1 MKHKDSQLHKLYK
14 DNKLY
19 IDCIYDEVKSRPYLE
34 NSGYLSFC
42 RRLSQNLETETYRTT
57 IFVSVVFHAI
67 CQRFFHCKWST
78 VWDGEGGMGG
88 CCGKSM
94 GLKRS
99 TIHTHTHTHTKHRA
113 KNLGA
118 FVDHLEKI
126 IILTSSCLSVCLFAW
141 NIPNPN
147 KRIFQFIFG
156 ALTTLRR
163 LMILVKMWQK

>member
-1 MKHKDSQLHKLYK
+1 MINSVGWGRGDGWMLWK
-14 DNKLY
+14 
-19 IDCIYDEVKSRPYLE
+19 IYGPEKEY
-34 NSGYLSFC
+34 Y
-42 RRLSQNLETETYRTT
+42 THT
-57 IFVSVVFHAI
+57 
-67 CQRFFHCKWST
+67 
-78 VWDGEGGMGG
+78 
-88 CCGKSM
+88 
-94 GLKRS
+94 
-99 TIHTHTHTHTKHRA
+99 HTHTHTHTKHRA

-163 LMILVKMWQK
+163 LMILVKM